1 MSTVEE
7 LISKS
12 QTGDMEAKERLVIE
26 NSGLIWSIARR
37 YNTTVNAIAEEN
49 GLEGDT
55 TENLKVVFIP
65 AV

>member
-1 MSTVEE
+1 M
-7 LISKS
+7 
-12 QTGDMEAKERLVIE
+12 G
-26 NSGLIWSIARR
+26 SGLRRGRGRR

-65 AV
+65 GI